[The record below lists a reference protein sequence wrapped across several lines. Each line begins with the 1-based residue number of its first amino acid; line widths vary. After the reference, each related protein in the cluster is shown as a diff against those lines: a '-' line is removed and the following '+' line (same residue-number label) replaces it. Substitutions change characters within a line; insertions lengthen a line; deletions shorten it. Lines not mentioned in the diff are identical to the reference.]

1 MKSSI
6 AMVAA
11 LVLASLAFIPG
22 TASARGGGHGSI
34 GTGQIGHGGHQVH
47 QTFFGGHSYSYG
59 WGYGRGWCYWHPYAC
74 YRNSNR

>member
-6 AMVAA
+6 AIVAA
-11 LVLASLAFIPG
+11 LVLTSLALIPG

-34 GTGQIGHGGHQVH
+34 GTGQLGHGGNQVH
-47 QTFFGGHSYSYG
+47 PAYRYG
-59 WGYGRGWCYWHPYAC
+59 WGYGRGWCYWHPYSC